1 MKEEAVIAD
10 YTRYHCQY
18 WANAL
23 TVEASAGSFEGL
35 SRSIANARVDLNP
48 HQVDAALFALRSPL
62 SNGTILADEVGLGKT
77 IEAGI
82 VIAQKWAERKRKIL
96 LIVPAALRKQWQ
108 QELETK
114 FYLPTM
120 VLDSKIYNGEVKKGS
135 RHPFSQKNKI
145 VVCSY
150 HFASSKN
157 VDILNIPWDTVVID
171 EAHRLRN
178 VYKSSSKLAKKIKEA
193 TGSSPKLLL
202 TATPLQNSLMELY
215 GLASII
221 DDHIFGDPTSFRY
234 QFIHTTNEATRNA
247 LLKQRLDNVCRRTLR
262 KQVTEY
268 IPFTNRVLITQD
280 FAPHDEEHR
289 LYESISAYLQKDDL
303 YALPASQRNLITLVL
318 RKLLASSTFAISAT
332 LNKLVYRL
340 ENLAEEVEL
349 FDEDDLEEIQELQDE
364 IEESIEEAAEET
376 MISADGREIDP
387 KLLKQ
392 EITELKKYAYL
403 AENIKVNAKGQALP
417 VALKMAFEKAVQL
430 GAQKK
435 AIVFTESRRTQQ
447 YLYDLLSENGYKG
460 RLVMMNGS
468 NNDANAKEI
477 YKGWLQKHEG
487 LDIITGSKSIDI
499 KAAIIEYFRDNAEIM
514 IATEAAAEGINL
526 QFCSLVVNYDLPWN
540 PQRIEQRIGRC
551 HRYGQKHDVVVVN
564 FINRRNAADQRV
576 HELLRQKFHLF
587 EGVFGASDE
596 VLGAIES
603 GVDIERRISN
613 VYQKCRTTEEIETA
627 FDALQAELEEQI
639 QSRLSRTR
647 STLLEHLD
655 EEVAERL
662 RVNKDKTIET
672 LNQRQRWLFNLTRT
686 ELDSQA
692 EFDDS
697 MPRFLY
703 KGDSAHKGWYN
714 FDWKKAEEDN
724 ETFYRQ
730 DHPLAS
736 NLIQTAIDR
745 KLTTA
750 DLIFDYS
757 AYGAKI
763 SALEPFIGSSG
774 VLELHRLTIE
784 ALDIEQFLIFA
795 AKTDDGRVLYEE
807 LCQKLLLLPAS
818 LNGNSDIAISL
829 DNILRDEIKKKVE
842 VVDIRNGQFFE
853 EEVVKLDNWSEDL
866 KKGLEQEIKE
876 VDKDIRQA
884 RRESKLAA
892 SLSDKL
898 KYQKQIKQLEQARN
912 KKRRELFDQQDRIDA
927 QRDELIEKIER
938 QLKQRHTDEQVF
950 MIKWK
955 IK

>member
-1 MKEEAVIAD
+1 MD
-10 YTRYHCQY
+10 YTRYHSQY
-18 WANAL
+18 WGHAL
-23 TVEASAGSFEGL
+23 TLDSSPGSFEGL

-62 SNGTILADEVGLGKT
+62 SNGAVLADEVGLGKT

-82 VIAQKWAERKRKIL
+82 VIAQKWAERKRKVL

-114 FYLPTM
+114 FYLPTII
-120 VLDSKIYNGEVKKGS
+120 LDSKIYNWEVKNGS

-145 VVCSY
+145 VICSY

-157 VDILNIPWDTVVID
+157 TDVVSLSWDMVVID

-178 VYKSSSKLAKKIKEA
+178 VYKSSSKLAKKIKKA
-193 TGSSPKLLL
+193 IGSSPKLLL

-215 GLASII
+215 GLASVI
-221 DDHIFGDPTSFRY
+221 DEHIFGDPISFRY
-234 QFIHTTNEATRNA
+234 QFIHTINESTRNM
-247 LLKQRLDNVCRRTLR
+247 LLRQRLENVCRRTLR

-280 FAPHDEEHR
+280 FAPHDEEHE
-289 LYESISAYLQKDDL
+289 LYESISAYLQKDNL
-303 YALPASQRNLITLVL
+303 YALPAGQRNLITLVL
-318 RKLLASSTFAISAT
+318 RKLLASSTFAISGT
-332 LNKLVYRL
+332 LNSLVYRL
-340 ENLAEEVEL
+340 ENLAEEIEL
-349 FDEDDLEEIQELQDE
+349 FDENDLEEIEELEDE
-364 IEESIEEAAEET
+364 IEEAIEETADT
-376 MISADGREIDP
+376 TITSADGTEIDP

-392 EITELKKYAYL
+392 EIAELRKYARL
-403 AENIKVNAKGQALP
+403 AESIKVNAKGQALP

-435 AIVFTESRRTQQ
+435 AIIFTESRRTQQ
-447 YLYDLLSENGYKG
+447 YLYDLLSENGYKDSIA
-460 RLVMMNGS
+460 LMNGS
-468 NNDANAKEI
+468 NNDLVSKEI
-477 YKGWLQKHEG
+477 YKGWLEKHECQ
-487 LDIITGSKSIDI
+487 DIITGSKAVDI
-499 KAAIIEYFRDNAEIM
+499 KAAIIEYFRDNAEIL

-576 HELLRQKFHLF
+576 HELLREKFHLF

-596 VLGAIES
+596 VLGVIES
-603 GVDIERRISN
+603 GVDIERRISD
-613 VYQKCRTTEEIETA
+613 VYQKCRTTEEIEAA
-627 FDALQAELEEQI
+627 FDALQAELDEQI
-639 QSRLSRTR
+639 QARLSQTR
-647 STLLEHLD
+647 SSLLEHLD
-655 EEVAERL
+655 EEVTERL
-662 RVNKDKTIET
+662 RVNKDKTIES

-686 ELDSQA
+686 ELDGQA
-692 EFDDS
+692 DFDDS
-697 MPRFLY
+697 MPRFHY
-703 KGDSAHKGWYN
+703 KGENAHKGWYN
-714 FDWKKAEEDN
+714 LDWKKAEENN
-724 ETFYRQ
+724 EIFYRQ
-730 DHPLAS
+730 DHPLATS
-736 NLIQTAIDR
+736 LIEIALDR

-750 DLIFDYS
+750 ELIFDYS

-763 SALEPFIGSSG
+763 SALEPFVGSSG
-774 VLELHRLTIE
+774 VLELHKLTIE

-795 AKTDDGRVLYEE
+795 AKTDDSRVLDEE
-807 LCQKLLLLPAS
+807 LCQKLILLPAS
-818 LNGNSDIAISL
+818 VNDNCEIPHGL
-829 DNILRDEIKKKVE
+829 DDLLQTEIKKKVE
-842 VVDIRNGQFFE
+842 IVDIRNGKFFE
-853 EEVVKLDNWSEDL
+853 EEVLKLDNWSEDL

-876 VDKDIRQA
+876 LDKQIRHA
-884 RRESKLAA
+884 RRDSKLAA

-898 KYQKQIKQLEQARN
+898 KHQKQIKQLEQSRN

-938 QLKQRHTDEQVF
+938 QLKQRHSDEQVF
-950 MIKWK
+950 VIRWK

>member
-1 MKEEAVIAD
+1 MG
-10 YTRYHCQY
+10 YTKYHSQY

-23 TVEASAGSFEGL
+23 ALDSSSGSFAGL

-62 SNGTILADEVGLGKT
+62 SNGAVLADEVGLGKT

-120 VLDSKIYNGEVKKGS
+120 VLDSRIYNWEVKNGS
-135 RHPFSQKNKI
+135 LHPFSQRDKI

-157 VDILNIPWDTVVID
+157 TDILNIPWDLVIVD

-178 VYKSSSKLAKKIKEA
+178 VYRKSSKLAKKIKEA

-215 GLASII
+215 GLTSII
-221 DDHIFGDPTSFRY
+221 DDHIFGDPISFRY
-234 QFIHTTNEATRNA
+234 QFLNSVSESTRNA
-247 LLKQRLDNVCRRTLR
+247 LLKQRLENVCRRTLR

-268 IPFTNRVLITQD
+268 IPFTNRILVTQD
-280 FAPHDEEHR
+280 FTPSDEEQQ
-289 LYESISAYLQKDDL
+289 LYESISAYLQKDNL

-318 RKLLASSTFAISAT
+318 RKLLASSTFAISGT
-332 LNKLVYRL
+332 LNSLVYRL
-340 ENLAEEVEL
+340 ENLADEIEL
-349 FDEDDLEEIQELQDE
+349 FDEDDLEDINELEDE
-364 IEESIEEAAEET
+364 IEEVIEESNGET
-376 MISADGREIDP
+376 VTTADGRYIDP
-387 KLLKQ
+387 ELLKR
-392 EITELKKYAYL
+392 EITELKKYARL
-403 AENIKVNAKGQALP
+403 AESIKANAKGQALP
-417 VALKMAFEKAVQL
+417 IALNMAFEKAVQL
-430 GAQKK
+430 GAKKK
-435 AIVFTESRRTQQ
+435 AVIFTESRRTQQ
-447 YLYDLLSENGYKG
+447 YLYDLLSENGYEG
-460 RLVMMNGS
+460 RFAIINGS
-468 NNDANAKEI
+468 NNDPISKEI
-477 YKGWLQKHEG
+477 YKGWIEKHEG
-487 LDIITGSKSIDI
+487 QDIITGSKAVDM
-499 KAAIIEYFRDNAEIM
+499 KAAIVEYFRDNAEIL

-576 HELLRQKFHLF
+576 HELLREKFHLF

-603 GVDIERRISN
+603 GVDIERRISD
-613 VYQKCRTTEEIETA
+613 VYQRCRSTEKIEAA
-627 FDALQAELEEQI
+627 FDQLQVELDEQI
-639 QSRLSRTR
+639 QSRMSQTR
-647 STLLEHLD
+647 SSLLEHLD
-655 EEVAERL
+655 EEVTERL
-662 RVNKDKTIET
+662 RVNKDKTIES
-672 LNQRQRWLFNLTRT
+672 LNERQRWLFNLTRT
-686 ELDSQA
+686 ELDGQA

-703 KGDSAHKGWYN
+703 KGNNAHKGWYN
-714 FDWKKAEEDN
+714 LDWKKAEENN

-736 NLIQTAIDR
+736 GLIQTAIDR
-745 KLTTA
+745 TLTTA
-750 DLIFDYS
+750 DLVFGYS
-757 AYGAKI
+757 SYGARI
-763 SALEPFIGSSG
+763 SALEPYVGVSG
-774 VLELHRLTIE
+774 VLELHKLTIE
-784 ALDIEQFLIFA
+784 ALDIEQFLVFA
-795 AKTDDGRVLYEE
+795 AKTDDGRVLDEE
-807 LCQKLLLLPAS
+807 LCQKLMLLPAS
-818 LNGNSDIAISL
+818 INGDNGSIVGLDDILKA
-829 DNILRDEIKKKVE
+829 EIKKKVE
-842 VVDIRNGQFFE
+842 IVDVRNGQFFE

-876 VDKDIRQA
+876 IDKQIRQA
-884 RRESKLAA
+884 RRDSKLAV

-898 KYQKQIKQLEQARN
+898 KFQKQIKQLEQARN

-938 QLKQRHTDEQVF
+938 QLKQKQQSSELFAIR
-950 MIKWK
+950 WRLC
-955 IK
+955 

>member
-1 MKEEAVIAD
+1 MKEGTIIAD
-10 YTRYHCQY
+10 YTKYHCQY

-62 SNGTILADEVGLGKT
+62 SNGAVLADEVGLGKT

-82 VIAQKWAERKRKIL
+82 VIAQKWAERKRKVL

-114 FYLPTM
+114 FYLPTII
-120 VLDSKIYNGEVKKGS
+120 LDSKIYNWEVKNGS
-135 RHPFSQKNKI
+135 RHPFSQNNKI
-145 VVCSY
+145 VICSY

-157 VDILNIPWDTVVID
+157 TDILSMPWDMVVID

-193 TGSSPKLLL
+193 IGSSPKLLL

-221 DDHIFGDPTSFRY
+221 DDHIFGDPISFRY
-234 QFIHTTNEATRNA
+234 QFIHAINESTRNA
-247 LLKQRLDNVCRRTLR
+247 LLKQRLENVCRRTLR
-262 KQVTEY
+262 KQVIEY

-280 FAPHDEEHR
+280 FAPNDEEHE
-289 LYESISAYLQKDDL
+289 LYESISAYLQKDNL

-318 RKLLASSTFAISAT
+318 RKLLASSTFAIAGT
-332 LNKLVYRL
+332 LNRLVYRL

-349 FDEDDLEEIQELQDE
+349 FDEDDLEEIQELEDE
-364 IEESIEEAAEET
+364 IEEAIEETADET
-376 MISADGREIDP
+376 VTTADGREIDP
-387 KLLKQ
+387 ELLKR
-392 EITELKKYAYL
+392 EIAELRKYAQL
-403 AENIKVNAKGQALP
+403 AESIKVNAKGQALP
-417 VALKMAFEKAVQL
+417 VAMKVAFEKAVQL

-435 AIVFTESRRTQQ
+435 AIIFTESRRTQQ
-447 YLYDLLSENGYKG
+447 YLYDLLSENGDKD

-468 NNDANAKEI
+468 NNDANSKEI
-477 YKGWLQKHEG
+477 YKGWLEKHDG
-487 LDIITGSKSIDI
+487 QDIITGSKAIDI
-499 KAAIIEYFRDNAEIM
+499 KAAIVEYFCDNAEIM

-576 HELLRQKFHLF
+576 HELLREKFHLF

-603 GVDIERRISN
+603 GVDIERRISD
-613 VYQKCRTTEEIETA
+613 VYQKCRTTEEIEAA
-627 FDALQAELEEQI
+627 FDALQAELDEQI

-647 STLLEHLD
+647 SSLLEHLD

-662 RVNKDKTIET
+662 RVNKDKTIES
-672 LNQRQRWLFNLTRT
+672 LNERQRWLFNLTRT
-686 ELDSQA
+686 ELNGQA
-692 EFDDS
+692 DFDDS
-697 MPRFLY
+697 IPRFLY
-703 KGDSAHKGWYN
+703 KGENAHKGWCN
-714 FDWKKAEEDN
+714 LDWKKAEENN

-736 NLIQTAIDR
+736 CLIETALER

-750 DLIFDYS
+750 ELIFDYS
-757 AYGAKI
+757 SYGAKI
-763 SALEPFIGSSG
+763 SSIEPFVGSSG
-774 VLELHRLTIE
+774 VLELHKLTVE
-784 ALDIEQFLIFA
+784 ALDVEQFLIFA
-795 AKTDDGRVLYEE
+795 AKTDDGRILDEE

-818 LNGNSDIAISL
+818 INGNSDKTAGL
-829 DNILRDEIKKKVE
+829 DEILKAEIKKKVE
-842 VVDIRNGQFFE
+842 IVDVRNGLFFE

-876 VDKDIRQA
+876 IDKQIRQA
-884 RRESKLAA
+884 RRDSKLAA

-898 KYQKQIKQLEQARN
+898 KFQKQIKQFEQSRN

-938 QLKQRHTDEQVF
+938 QLKQKHETEKVF
-950 MIKWK
+950 RIRWN
-955 IK
+955 II